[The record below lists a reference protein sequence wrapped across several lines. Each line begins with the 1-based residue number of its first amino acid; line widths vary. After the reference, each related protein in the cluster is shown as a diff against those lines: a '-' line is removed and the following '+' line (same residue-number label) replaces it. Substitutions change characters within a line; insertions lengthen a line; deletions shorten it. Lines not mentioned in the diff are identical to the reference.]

1 MTWLT
6 RVKNEDSIK
15 RDATKA
21 TEPTPKAENGGFV
34 GFVAYKPR
42 GTENLTPASDASK
55 SLGTWSSGTA
65 WNAAEIE
72 TFERRLALFTDRG
85 LTLTDAEALAERLL
99 ARDRDGDERTL
110 CIECAHYR
118 HGRCV
123 NWKAAGFVKS
133 RDADALGDY
142 ASTLQRCPG
151 FTPAIQSGGRPSL
164 TLRSLASSTPSR
176 SCTRPSC
183 APRWARKRCS

>member
-1 MTWLT
+1 MMWLN
-6 RVKNEDSIK
+6 RVKNENSTEHE
-15 RDATKA
+15 ATKA

-34 GFVAYKPR
+34 GFVAYRPR
-42 GTENLTPASDASK
+42 ETEKFAPADDASK
-55 SLGTWSSGTA
+55 SPGTWPGETT

-72 TFERRLALFTDRG
+72 TFERRLALFTDG
-85 LTLTDAEALAERLL
+85 SLTLTEAEALAERLL

-133 RDADALGDY
+133 RDADAKLGDY
-142 ASTLQRCPG
+142 AV
-151 FTPAIQSGGRPSL
+151 TP
-164 TLRSLASSTPSR
+164 
-176 SCTRPSC
+176 
-183 APRWARKRCS
+183 KRCEGFEPVIQQVQKDDDAV